1 MAAIVRGR
9 VQSSVFGLLL
19 AVVLLAGCVSAPVL
33 LRGASIANASGGD
46 IHDVRV
52 SHEPTRRSAM
62 ASTILKDS
70 AFDLGFEGAP
80 LLGEHAIITWTDRNG
95 QRQSKRLVIPKSH
108 ASESGAMQ
116 LLYKIGEVGNVS
128 VRLVP

>member
-1 MAAIVRGR
+1 MATIVRGR
-9 VQSSVFGLLL
+9 VPSSVFGLLV
-19 AVVLLAGCVSAPVL
+19 AATVLAGCVSAPVL
-33 LRGASIANASGGD
+33 LRSASIANASGGD
-46 IHDVRV
+46 IHDVCV

-95 QRQSKRLVIPKSH
+95 QRQSKSLVIPKSH